1 MKVIQRLFELQGLEM
16 GPKAESPEAR
26 RLAEAI
32 RKEIPEQ
39 IKAHYDRLR
48 ARDKKGVA
56 LVRHGVCTG
65 CQMKLASGIYAHL
78 LRDEDVAMCDSCARY
93 LLLAPDET
101 APAAGPPK
109 ADTRKPPEPEP
120 APKARRR
127 KRPAKSQ
134 P

>member
-1 MKVIQRLFELQGLEM
+1 MKVIERLFDLQGLEM
-16 GPKAESPEAR
+16 GPKAHSPETR

-32 RKEIPEQ
+32 RKELPEQ
-39 IKAHYDRLR
+39 ILAHYDRLR

-78 LRDEDVAMCDSCARY
+78 LRDEDIAMCDTCARY

-101 APAAGPPK
+101 APGAGLPAADAPRPAGP
-109 ADTRKPPEPEP
+109 KPP
-120 APKARRR
+120 PKARRR
-127 KRPAKSQ
+127 KGPAGSRS
-134 P
+134 